1 MTIHNTKKTT
11 LRSQDLNCPSCVSKI
26 ENKLQSI
33 DGVSEATVHFSTG
46 RIVVEH
52 DRDQVTK
59 DELIEAVAQAGYTAK
74 ASAF

>member
-33 DGVSEATVHFSTG
+33 DGVSEATVQFSTG